1 MLHPSSCDSS
11 SCYPATGNLL
21 IGREKNLVASSTC
34 GLYRRVSSQYTKH
47 RKQDYWVAPALSDS
61 ATPSN
66 LNASNFLTVKD
77 INVQSYFWN
86 ARLESD
92 PKHTRLARLSL
103 MVIELIAIK
112 IDEIAESGNAGW
124 RK

>member
-1 MLHPSSCDSS
+1 M
-11 SCYPATGNLL
+11 
-21 IGREKNLVASSTC
+21 
-34 GLYRRVSSQYTKH
+34 
-47 RKQDYWVAPALSDS
+47 APALSDS